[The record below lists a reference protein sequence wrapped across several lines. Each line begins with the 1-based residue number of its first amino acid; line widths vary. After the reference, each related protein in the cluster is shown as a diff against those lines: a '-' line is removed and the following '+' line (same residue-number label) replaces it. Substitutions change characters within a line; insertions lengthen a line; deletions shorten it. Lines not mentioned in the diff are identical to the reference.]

1 MARQDGIWILLNKQR
16 LPNGATVTIS
26 SDITEVKKSHA
37 KAQEQANIV
46 EISMR
51 AMPDGMLILD
61 DDLEFVS

>member
-1 MARQDGIWILLNKQR
+1 M
-16 LPNGATVTIS
+16 TIS
-26 SDITEVKKSHA
+26 SDITEVKQSNA